1 MKKAQGGGGAADGIA
16 KHKVTGTGHAM
27 GGEGEAGWRK
37 TTKAG
42 KEEQAPKIEGR
53 SR

>member
-27 GGEGEAGWRK
+27 GGEGEAVLRK
-37 TTKAG
+37 TIKAG
-42 KEEQAPKIEGR
+42 REEQAPKIVGR
-53 SR
+53 SK